1 MALQGGSDTMSDFI
15 LYMDNHIPKNT
26 KFVGY
31 TFMYEKGPKNF
42 TFEKTF
48 KTINAARKA
57 AIPYA
62 VPPSSIYKIFVD
74 KSGKRYGKV
83 VGMVA
88 RSSGYN
94 KYTKINDDFETGN
107 KYVINKDGSLGSRI
121 TGKVTGSGMFVHL
134 PKGRY

>member
-1 MALQGGSDTMSDFI
+1 MSDFI
-15 LYMDNHIPKNT
+15 QYLDNHIPKDT

-31 TFMYEKGPKNF
+31 IFSYEQGPRNY
-42 TFEKTF
+42 TSDKTF

-62 VPPSSIYKIFVD
+62 SPPSNIYKIFVD
-74 KSGKRYGKV
+74 KSGKRYGKL
-83 VGMVA
+83 VGMVV
-88 RSSGYN
+88 RFNDYN
-94 KYTKINDDFETGN
+94 KYTMINDDFETGN

-121 TGKVTGSGMFVHL
+121 TGKVTGSGMVVHL